1 MIKNRSTLSS
11 RKQRDLQPLQIDQH
25 SLFRSL
31 VGVRYYLFRDFHPE
45 GGRNYHW

>member
-1 MIKNRSTLSS
+1 
-11 RKQRDLQPLQIDQH
+11 
-25 SLFRSL
+25 LFRSL